1 MKDRSVQEWFD
12 MATAKIFAKRYEAGS
27 GFQSTSSQTYISLG
41 AFGTGLNFIDSNPE
55 KPGSLRY
62 APSFIGDVIIDA
74 NHQGVIDTVYR
85 RFWLTAR
92 NAVAKFGVENVG
104 ERIVKCLERG
114 DKDADKDFEFVHC
127 VMPNPNHDPESIDP
141 DKMAY
146 LSAYIEVADR
156 KYVRKSGYRTMPYAV
171 ARYELDPYS
180 HYGRSP
186 AMQVLPYIRTLN
198 EMARVDLRASHLA
211 IQPPVLAYDDGIV
224 STIDMRPGAVT
235 FGGVNDQGR
244 QLIQPFNSG
253 VRPDIAEDKMARQ
266 ANTVNDAFLLTL
278 FQILVETP
286 QMTATEV
293 MARMQEKGSLVAP
306 VLGRL
311 QSEYLGPMIER
322 EIDLLVAMGQLPEM
336 PPALVEAQGEFE
348 IQYESP
354 ISRLQR
360 SEEMVGANRVLEA
373 TMMLVNAGDEQALD
387 RFDGDVYIKLTQELN
402 GAPTKLLRSDDDVA
416 AIRQQRAQAM
426 QEQHNAEVAQQQ
438 SQAAANMGQAEASMA
453 QAERVQQ

>member
-1 MKDRSVQEWFD
+1 
-12 MATAKIFAKRYEAGS
+12 
-27 GFQSTSSQTYISLG
+27 
-41 AFGTGLNFIDSNPE
+41 
-55 KPGSLRY
+55 
-62 APSFIGDVIIDA
+62 
-74 NHQGVIDTVYR
+74 
-85 RFWLTAR
+85 
-92 NAVAKFGVENVG
+92 
-104 ERIVKCLERG
+104 
-114 DKDADKDFEFVHC
+114 
-127 VMPNPNHDPESIDP
+127 
-141 DKMAY
+141 
-146 LSAYIEVADR
+146 
-156 KYVRKSGYRTMPYAV
+156 
-171 ARYELDPYS
+171 
-180 HYGRSP
+180 
-186 AMQVLPYIRTLN
+186 
-198 EMARVDLRASHLA
+198 
-211 IQPPVLAYDDGIV
+211 
-224 STIDMRPGAVT
+224 MRPGAVT